1 MVKGKLVS
9 KRANGSVRTDYLF
22 RVSLK
27 AVIYN
32 EQGQLL
38 VVKEH
43 GLNWGLPGGGMD
55 FGETFGDALARELKE
70 EVGYTGAFTFDA
82 IDTADPMH
90 LQSIDV
96 WLMWIVFHVKPENM
110 NFSKGVDSEDV
121 KFIDISEL
129 AKNDDLQA
137 QYAIHYHTRLQERLA
152 R

>member
-1 MVKGKLVS
+1 MVKGKIVS
-9 KRANGSVRTDYLF
+9 KRSNGSVRTDYLF

-70 EVGYTGAFTFDA
+70 EVGYTGEFTFDV

-90 LQSIDV
+90 LASIDV
-96 WLMWIVFHVKPENM
+96 WLMWIVCHVKPASM
-110 NFSKGVDSEDV
+110 AFSKGVDSEDM
-121 KFIDISEL
+121 KFIDIGEL
-129 AKNDDLQA
+129 ARYNDMQA
-137 QYAIHYHTRLQERLA
+137 QSAIYYHTRLQERLA